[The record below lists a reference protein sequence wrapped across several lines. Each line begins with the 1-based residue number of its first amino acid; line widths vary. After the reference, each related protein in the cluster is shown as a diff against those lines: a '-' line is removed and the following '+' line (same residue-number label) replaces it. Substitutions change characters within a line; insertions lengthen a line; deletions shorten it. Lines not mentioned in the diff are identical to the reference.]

1 MTWQAPTEY
10 PNLSGAPYIAFDL
23 ETKDPNL
30 STKGPGGARG
40 DGYVLG
46 YAIAAS
52 GFKGYFPLRH
62 PEGNMELEPTLRW
75 LRDTLGLPCPK
86 IGANILYDMEWAQ
99 ADGVPVAGPKY
110 DIQIGEFLLDEERKT
125 YKLDALGE
133 AYFAEGKN
141 EMGLAEAVRRAL
153 GKKIGYIPDDHEV
166 KENLWRLPAVMV
178 GDYAEQDADLTLRI
192 FEVQEPVL
200 KAEELWPVFQLEAKT
215 LDVLL
220 AMRFKGVPVDVERAI
235 RVREQIQ
242 ARAKDAQSK
251 LFRIAGKE
259 INPRAPTD
267 LVEVCGRLGLSFPR
281 TEKGSPSFTA
291 PWMQTQSHEF
301 WGAIIELKQL
311 ENAANNHVE
320 EKIINLAHN
329 GKLFPSFHPVR
340 KEKEGSD
347 GMAGTRKGRFS
358 SSNPNVQQIP
368 SRHPYLAPLI
378 RSCFV
383 PEPGKLWAA
392 LDANQ
397 QEPRFTVHY
406 AYLMESDPNNPF
418 ASRFAGASIFRE
430 RYITDPV
437 LKDRSL
443 GNDPVAKRHADMHS
457 ITAEL
462 AQIDRGPAKT
472 INLGLSYGMGK
483 DKCAASLGVPLAEA
497 VEIMRRYNDALP
509 FIKALGDRCSTVA
522 RERGYIRT
530 VLGRKCRFP
539 LFGPSRWTPG
549 VRPLRQAEAIREF
562 GPNVNRW
569 FVHTALNNLV
579 QGSGGDWMKQ
589 AMVDA
594 YAAGYV
600 GHITEHDALMLSVED
615 EKEARK
621 VGEIM
626 ENCIKISVPM
636 RVDLKIGPSW
646 GEAIK

>member
-1 MTWQAPTEY
+1 MTWQAPTQY
-10 PNLSGAPYIAFDL
+10 PNLSGAKHIAFDL
-23 ETKDPNL
+23 ETYDPNL
-30 STKGPGGARG
+30 PEKGPGGARG

-46 YAIAAS
+46 YAIAAP

-62 PEGNMELEPTLRW
+62 PGGNMDLSPTRRW
-75 LRDTLGLPCPK
+75 LKDTLGLPCPK
-86 IGANILYDMEWAQ
+86 IGANILYDMEWAE
-99 ADGVPVAGPKY
+99 ADGIPVKGKKY
-110 DIQIGEFLLDEERKT
+110 DIQIAEFLLDEERKT

-133 AYFAEGKN
+133 AYFAEGKD
-141 EMGLAEAVRRAL
+141 ETGLAEAVRRAL
-153 GKKIGYIPDDHEV
+153 GKKIGYIPDDREV
-166 KENLWRLPAVMV
+166 KSNLHLLAAHLV
-178 GDYAEQDADLTLRI
+178 GSYGEQDADLSLRI
-192 FEVQEPVL
+192 WEAQEPVL
-200 KAEELWPVFQLEAKT
+200 KEEELWNVFQLEADT

-242 ARAKDAQSK
+242 AKAKYAQSN
-251 LFRIAGKE
+251 LFRIAGRE

-267 LVEVCGRLGLSFPR
+267 LVEVCSRLGLSFPR
-281 TEKGSPSFTA
+281 TPKGAPSFTA
-291 PWMQTQSHEF
+291 PWMATQSHPL
-301 WGAIIELKQL
+301 WAALVDLKQL

-320 EKIINLAHN
+320 EKIIKLAHN
-329 GKLFPSFHPVR
+329 GKLYPSFHPVR

-347 GMAGTRKGRFS
+347 AMAGTRKGRFS

-383 PEPGKLWAA
+383 PEQGMQWAA

-418 ASRFAGASIFRE
+418 AGRFAGASIFRE

-483 DKCAASLGVPLAEA
+483 DKCAASLGVPLSEA

-509 FIKALGDRCSTVA
+509 FIKALGDRCSSVA

-549 VRPLRQAEAIREF
+549 VRPLRHAEAVTAF
-562 GPNVNRW
+562 GPNVSRW

-579 QGSGGDWMKQ
+579 QGSGGDWMKK
-589 AMVDA
+589 AMVDCFR
-594 YAAGYV
+594 AGYV
-600 GHITEHDALMLSVED
+600 GHITEHDALMISVKN
-615 EKEARK
+615 EKEARYI
-621 VGEIM
+621 GEIM
-626 ENCIKISVPM
+626 ENCVKISVPM